1 MIKDLSSRV
10 IKKFNSYDKVKID
23 IKSTEKTL
31 HNPFDIVYVPIK
43 NKDDIINYFTDH
55 LHLAFNRIVL
65 KVKNQKW
72 NCQTMFFFLQILF
85 WDK

>member
-23 IKSTEKTL
+23 IKSTERTL

-65 KVKNQKW
+65 KVKKAKVE
-72 NCQTMFFFLQILF
+72 LP
-85 WDK
+85 DK